1 MNPIDVRR
9 PHVSW
14 NSLPGPQDIT
24 QAQLPNGITVLTR
37 PNFNSP
43 SVVISGYLACGA
55 MFDPPE
61 KLGLAHF
68 TAMSLTRGTTQRS
81 FQEIFD
87 ALESAGASLGFGAS
101 VHNTSFGGRALSE
114 DLPLLLKLLSECVR
128 QPAFPKDQVERLRTQ
143 FLTSLAIRAQDTDEM
158 SSLAFDAALFP
169 KHPYGRPE
177 DGYPETVQAIQVDD
191 LAAFHRQHYG
201 PRGMVIVVVGAVS
214 PQQVMDEVNKT
225 LGMWQNPEQVES
237 PGVPAAVAPQKTF
250 RQHIAIPGK
259 SQTDLVMGTLGPQR
273 RSPDFLPASL
283 GNNILGQ
290 FGMMGRIGDVVRER
304 AGLAYHAS
312 TSLNAWI
319 GAGSWEVSAGVNPV
333 NLQRAI
339 DLIRREL
346 ERYVR
351 RPVYKRELKDSQA
364 NFIGRLPL
372 SMESNNGVA
381 NALLNLERFQLG
393 LDYYPRYPEAV
404 LQVTPEQILAVSQK
418 YIDPE
423 RLIIT
428 SAGSAGPEN

>member
-1 MNPIDVRR
+1 MNAMDAR

-14 NSLPGPQDIT
+14 KSLPGPDDIT
-24 QAQLPNGITVLTR
+24 RVELPNRICLLTR
-37 PNFNSP
+37 SNFNSP
-43 SVVISGYLACGA
+43 SVVVSGYLACGSL
-55 MFDPPE
+55 FDPPE
-61 KLGLAHF
+61 KLGLAQF
-68 TAMSLTRGTTQRS
+68 TALSLMRGTAKRS
-81 FQEIFD
+81 FQEIYD

-101 VHNTSFGGRALSE
+101 VHNTSFGGRALAE
-114 DLPLLLKLLSECVR
+114 DLPLLLKLLSEGLR
-128 QPAFPKDQVERLRTQ
+128 EPAFPADQVERLRSQ
-143 FLTSLAIRAQDTDEM
+143 LLTGLAIRAQDTDEV
-158 SSLAFDAALFP
+158 SSMAFDAALFP
-169 KHPYGRPE
+169 NHPYGRPE
-177 DGYPETVQAIQVDD
+177 DGYPETVQAIKVED
-191 LAAFHRQHYG
+191 LAAFHRLHFG
-201 PRGMVIVVVGAVS
+201 PGGMVIVVVGAIT
-214 PQQVMDEVNKT
+214 PQQAIDEVQKA
-225 LGMWQNPEQVES
+225 LGDWKNPAQVES
-237 PGVPAAVAPQKTF
+237 GTLPPVPPPAETF
-250 RQHIAIPGK
+250 RKHIAIPGK

-273 RSPDFLPASL
+273 RSPDFMPASL

-290 FGMMGRIGDVVRER
+290 FGMMGRIGDVVREQ

-319 GAGSWEVSAGVNPV
+319 ASGSWEVSAGVNPT

-346 ERYVR
+346 EKFVR
-351 RPVYKRELKDSQA
+351 RAVFKRELKDSQA

-393 LDYYPRYPEAV
+393 LDYYRRYPDLV
-404 LQVTPEQILAVSQK
+404 MDVVPEKILAVAQK

-428 SAGSAGPEN
+428 SAGPEL

>member
-1 MNPIDVRR
+1 MNPSTAR

-14 NSLPGPQDIT
+14 KSLPGSQDIT
-24 QAQLPNGITVLTR
+24 RVQLPNGITVLTR

-43 SVVISGYLACGA
+43 SVVVSGYLACGSLL
-55 MFDPPE
+55 DPLDR
-61 KLGLAHF
+61 LGLAQF
-68 TAMSLTRGTTQRS
+68 TAMSLTRGAAAHS

-101 VHNTSFGGRALSE
+101 VHNTSFGGRALAE
-114 DLPLLLKLLSECVR
+114 DLPLLLGLLSECAR
-128 QPAFPKDQVERLRTQ
+128 LPSFPKDQMERLRTQ
-143 FLTSLAIRAQDTDEM
+143 FLTSLAIRAQDTDEV

-169 KHPYGRPE
+169 DHPYGRPE

-201 PRGMVIVVVGAVS
+201 PHGMVVVVVGAVS
-214 PQQVMDEVNKT
+214 PAQAVDEVNKA
-225 LGMWQNPEQVES
+225 LGGWQNPAQVES
-237 PGVPAAVAPQKTF
+237 PAVPPAFPPAATF

-259 SQTDLVMGTLGPQR
+259 SQTDLVLGTLGPLR

-283 GNNILGQ
+283 GNSILGQ

-312 TSLNAWI
+312 ASLNAWI
-319 GAGSWEVSAGVNPV
+319 GAGSWEVSAGVNPA

-346 ERYVR
+346 ERFVK

-372 SMESNNGVA
+372 SLESNNGVA

-393 LDYYPRYPEAV
+393 LDYYPRYPESV
-404 LQVTPEQILAVSQK
+404 LEVTPEHILAVAQK

-428 SAGSAGPEN
+428 SAGPEL